1 MCYPNNYAN
10 YHVINIPTDF
20 TKITK
25 APKENN

>member
-10 YHVINIPTDF
+10 YHVINIPIDF

-25 APKENN
+25 SPKENN